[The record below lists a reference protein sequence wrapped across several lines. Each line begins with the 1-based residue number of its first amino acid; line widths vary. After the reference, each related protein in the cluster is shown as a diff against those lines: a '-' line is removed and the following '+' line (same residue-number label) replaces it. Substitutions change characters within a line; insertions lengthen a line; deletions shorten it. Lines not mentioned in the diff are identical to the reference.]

1 MSEIPGGHASM
12 RNLVQA
18 SLDSLSNAER
28 KVARALLAGYPTAGL
43 TTGMDLAQ
51 AAGVSNPTVV
61 RFVNR
66 LGFSGFPAFQRALVH
81 DLNEDLG
88 SPLRQYAE
96 KGGPSK
102 EGVLTSTQQHF
113 VEMLNT
119 TYGELP
125 ESEFTKFVHLL
136 CDPSKRVQV
145 LGGRFSRVVSD
156 YLAKHLSLVRT
167 DVRALG
173 MDEFELR
180 GSVIDADHSTVLV
193 VFDYRRYTERTFRL
207 AERAAKRGAIVCL
220 MTDNWMSPVAKVAKV
235 VLPARVESASPFDS
249 LVAAMA
255 ITESLIAAVAEQ
267 LGTAGEKRLR
277 DMEETPEL

>member
-1 MSEIPGGHASM
+1 M
-12 RNLVQA
+12 RRLVQA
-18 SLDSLSNAER
+18 NLDSLSNAER

-43 TTGMDLAQ
+43 TTGVDLAR

-96 KGGPSK
+96 KGGLTE
-102 EGVLTSTQQHF
+102 EGVLARTHRHF
-113 VEMLNT
+113 VDMVDT
-119 TYGELP
+119 TYEELP
-125 ESEFTKFVHLL
+125 ESEFDKLVQLL
-136 CDPSKRVQV
+136 SDPGKQVQV
-145 LGGRFSRVVSD
+145 IGGRFSRVVSD
-156 YLAKHLSLVRT
+156 YLAMHLSLVRT

-173 MDEFELR
+173 MDEFER
-180 GSVIDADHSTVLV
+180 RASIIDADQSTVLV

-207 AERAAKRGAIVCL
+207 AEQASQRGAIVCL
-220 MTDNWMSPVAKVAKV
+220 LTDNWMSPVAKVAKV
-235 VLPARVESASPFDS
+235 VLPARVDSASPFDS

-255 ITESLIAAVAEQ
+255 VTESLIAAVAER
-267 LGTAGEKRLR
+267 LGSAGEQRLR
-277 DMEETPEL
+277 AMEETPDP